1 MHRWNVPSSLEVVC
15 LPFKAS
21 VQHLCRE
28 WEEGPWGAGT
38 FQQCCKGRT
47 CVPSGRQ
54 GLHTS
59 VFHDCLQRFFRDL
72 FSCITGTW
80 PIYTFLAITFSF
92 PLMKS
97 FQISVLPKLGCSI
110 CVWDWQRC
118 KLQNLW
124 HLEGSCPVFWGHR
137 SRDVEEHFSGAW
149 YAEFSGQN
157 SFSHGGFHSEMKI
170 QNPGEHQQLRQELR
184 EVSLKRP
191 SKSSQRKKVELLGWT
206 T

>member
-1 MHRWNVPSSLEVVC
+1 
-15 LPFKAS
+15 
-21 VQHLCRE
+21 LCRE

-92 PLMKS
+92 LS
-97 FQISVLPKLGCSI
+97 LWEYSNRNQIF
-110 CVWDWQRC
+110 
-118 KLQNLW
+118 LQLY
-124 HLEGSCPVFWGHR
+124 HLEQYAKYVVYLEVFNG
-137 SRDVEEHFSGAW
+137 RDRTLSPTQKRIGLNNRNK
-149 YAEFSGQN
+149 Y
-157 SFSHGGFHSEMKI
+157 
-170 QNPGEHQQLRQELR
+170 NP
-184 EVSLKRP
+184 
-191 SKSSQRKKVELLGWT
+191 T
-206 T
+206 